1 MAFTLSGIGA
11 YTRQSVEPLLTS
23 AVFGAKTQ
31 DLIRRSGIVLT
42 GVKSAEAIPLMDT
55 DTAFLTGG
63 TCGWDPSGTTTF
75 SQRTV
80 TVGKIKLQEALC
92 PKTLET
98 SFIQEA
104 MRAGSTYE
112 GFEPAAW
119 EAAYLDK
126 KNVRIAA
133 QLETA
138 LWQGDTTSGDIN
150 LNKFDGLMKLID
162 AGSPVDAN
170 TTTYISGAPI
180 ATISAS
186 NVINVVKAVKNA
198 IPAAL
203 KGMTDVVI
211 FCGYDVYDMYVD
223 AGVTANLFHYNF
235 NDESNYGGLRVPGT
249 GIRLEAVHGL
259 DGTGDLY
266 AFRLSNVAIGV
277 DVAGEE
283 NNYRLWYSQDNDE
296 VRFMSEF
303 KMGVNVAFTQ
313 ECVKFKSAV

>member
-1 MAFTLSGIGA
+1 MAFSLGSIGA
-11 YTRQSVEPLLTS
+11 YTRQSVEPLLTA

-42 GVKSAEAIPLMDT
+42 GVKSAESIPLMET
-55 DTAFLTGG
+55 DAAFLADA
-63 TCGWDPSGTTTF
+63 CGWDPSGTTSF

-80 TVGKIKLQEALC
+80 TVGKIKLEEALC

-112 GFEPAAW
+112 GFDPAAW
-119 EAAYLDK
+119 EAAYLNR
-126 KNVRIAA
+126 KNEKIAS

-138 LWQGDTTSGDIN
+138 LWQGDTASTNIN

-170 TTTYISGAPI
+170 VNGFTGAGVI
-180 ATISAS
+180 ATISES
-186 NVINVVKAVKNA
+186 NVINVVKSVHKA

-203 KGMTDVVI
+203 KGMTDVVV
-211 FCGYDVYDMYVD
+211 FCGYDVYDLYVH
-223 AGVTANLFHYNF
+223 AGIAANLFHYDF
-235 NDESNYGGLRVPGT
+235 NDNSNYGGLRVPGT
-249 GIRLEAVHGL
+249 GIKLEAVHGL

-266 AFRLSNVAIGV
+266 ALRLSNVAIGV

-283 NNYRLWYSQDNDE
+283 ENYKLWYSQDNNE
-296 VRFMSEF
+296 ARFRAAF

-313 ECVKFKSAV
+313 ECVKFKSAI